1 MSDPV
6 KPSNVNLPNVL
17 TGIRIVLIPVFVFAA
32 YAGGGAGV
40 MFSRD
45 DVASGARSKPSHGGD
60 AGSITWMWVT
70 VVLFIAMMITDKLD
84 GDIARAREIVTD
96 FGKIADPIAD
106 KALMI
111 SALVCLNL
119 WCGLPW
125 WITVVIIARELG
137 ITLWRMVQLRRGVV
151 VPASKGGKIKTTL
164 QAAAVAAFF
173 LPLGPLVHNIAVGL
187 MLAAVVVTVVTGV
200 MYLVDS
206 FRVCPVA
213 KA

>member
-45 DVASGARSKPSHGGD
+45 DVASGAAR
-60 AGSITWMWVT
+60 GSITWMWVT
-70 VVLFIAMMITDKLD
+70 VALFIAMMITDKLD
-84 GDIARAREIVTD
+84 GDIARARGIVTD

>member
-1 MSDPV
+1 MSEPV

-40 MFSRD
+40 IFSPD
-45 DVASGARSKPSHGGD
+45 DVASGAAR
-60 AGSITWMWVT
+60 GSIVWMWVT
-70 VVLFIAMMITDKLD
+70 VALFIAMMITDKLD
-84 GDIARAREIVTD
+84 GDIARARGIVTD

-151 VPASKGGKIKTTL
+151 PASKGGKIKTTL
-164 QAAAVAAFF
+164 QAAAVAAYF
-173 LPLGPLVHNIAVGL
+173 LPLGPVVHNIAVGL

-206 FRVCPVA
+206 FRVSPAA

>member
-1 MSDPV
+1 MSEPV

-40 MFSRD
+40 IFSRD
-45 DVASGARSKPSHGGD
+45 DVASGAAR
-60 AGSITWMWVT
+60 GSIVWMWVS
-70 VVLFIAMMITDKLD
+70 VALFIAMMITDKLD
-84 GDIARAREIVTD
+84 GDIARARGIVTD

-151 VPASKGGKIKTTL
+151 VPASTL
-164 QAAAVAAFF
+164 QAAAVAAYF
-173 LPLGPLVHNIAVGL
+173 LPLGPVVHNIAVGL

-206 FRVCPVA
+206 FRVSPAA